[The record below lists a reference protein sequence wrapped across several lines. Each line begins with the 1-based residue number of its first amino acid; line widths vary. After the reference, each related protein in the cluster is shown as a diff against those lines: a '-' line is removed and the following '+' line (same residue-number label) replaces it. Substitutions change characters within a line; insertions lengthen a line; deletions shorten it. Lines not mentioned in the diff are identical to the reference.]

1 MLKVLDPWR
10 TTHPH
15 IVADIE
21 AALNTQRSSHELMD
35 TNDDDEFLAIAERL
49 SPNLYK
55 LVVNNRNG
63 HETVSVRTEFQ
74 RLELKA
80 HHIDRLIEKMNKLPS
95 DSPFVQL
102 SVIMSVVMRW
112 ASADMEVENLG

>member
-74 RLELKA
+74 QLELKA